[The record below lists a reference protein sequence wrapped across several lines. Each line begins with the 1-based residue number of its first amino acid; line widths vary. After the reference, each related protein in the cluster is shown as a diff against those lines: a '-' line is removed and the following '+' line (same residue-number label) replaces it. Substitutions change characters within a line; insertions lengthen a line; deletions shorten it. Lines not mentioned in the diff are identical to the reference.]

1 MENLHNLVGEAE
13 TLLLDD
19 DEKFQKSMIELN
31 TQFPLGIVPDFP
43 TFKEKLAYMQQR
55 TAR

>member
-1 MENLHNLVGEAE
+1 MENLHICEAE
-13 TLLLDD
+13 NMVLDD
-19 DEKFQKSMIELN
+19 VEKFQKSMIELN
-31 TQFPLGIVPDFP
+31 TQFPIEIVPDFP